1 MCGFIGFNWGDSE
14 SEEVLENA
22 LGKIRHRGPDSS
34 KLYAENIISLGFAR
48 LAINDLTEDA
58 DQPIENEDGSI
69 VLAFNGEI
77 YNFQELRRELRN
89 KGHKFKS
96 ESDSEVIVHA
106 YEEEGIDCVKRF
118 NGMWA
123 FALYDK
129 QQDMLFLS
137 RDRFGIKPLYYYYED
152 GAIIFSSEPKAIIE
166 VLSNYEEPIEVNKES
181 LDIYLSLGY
190 IPEPYSIYSKIHK
203 LKKAHN
209 MFFSLNTGQF
219 TEQRYW
225 QLPTPKYYNDEKEII
240 SYGRSILREII
251 REMKIADVPVGT
263 FLSGGIDSTTV
274 TALVNEQKKGDLHT
288 FSIGFIDKNYDES
301 KYSEIAAKG
310 FKTKHHHYTFKQKD
324 FENLLNRIYYYYD
337 EPFADYSM
345 FPTYMVSK
353 LAKKYV
359 TVCLSGDG
367 GDELF
372 GGYDSYRKFKQIK
385 MFKYIPFKF
394 LLKRFG
400 SEKLSRA
407 IKMYSSKDSEDWII
421 NYLSIGG
428 QANQLSSETEQLI
441 KDISKGE
448 GPLTALMKYDFN
460 YVLTDDYLVKVDRA
474 SMANSLEVRVPL
486 LDHRFVE
493 FANNIPVKLKT
504 DLFKG
509 KKIFKKIVRGII
521 PDDCIDRKKMGFGS
535 PIVRWMFTTY
545 KDLCIEKLEKLK
557 ERKLVDNNKIDKY
570 IYYLNKSKY
579 NGLIGITT
587 FRYVGLELWCER
599 WLG

>member
-14 SEEVLENA
+14 SKEVLEKS
-22 LGKIRHRGPDSS
+22 LGMLNHRGPDSS
-34 KLYAENIISLGFAR
+34 KIYQENLLSLGFAR
-48 LAINDLTEDA
+48 LAINDLTVDA
-58 DQPIENEDGSI
+58 DQPIENEDGNI
-69 VLAFNGEI
+69 VLVFNGEI

-137 RDRFGIKPLYYYYED
+137 RDRFGIKPLYYYYND
-152 GAIIFSSEPKAIIE
+152 GAIIFSSELKAIAE
-166 VLSNYEEPIEVNKES
+166 VLSNYEEPIEINKTA
-181 LDIYLSLGY
+181 LDIYLSIGY
-190 IPEPYSIYSKIHK
+190 IPEPHSIYSNIYK

-209 MFFSLNTGQF
+209 MFFSLNTGKF
-219 TEQRYW
+219 TEQKYW
-225 QLPTPKYYNDEKEII
+225 KIPSPKYYKDEKEII
-240 SYGRSILREII
+240 FKGRNVLREII

-274 TALVNEQKKGDLHT
+274 TSLVNEQKKDLHT
-288 FSIGFIDKNYDES
+288 FSIGFTDKTYDES
-301 KYSEIAAKG
+301 KWSDIAAKR
-310 FKTKHHHYTFKQKD
+310 FNTKHHHYRFKQRD
-324 FENLLNRIYYYYD
+324 FEYLLDRIYYYYD

-353 LAKKYV
+353 FAKKYV

-385 MFKYIPFKF
+385 MFRYLPFKF
-394 LLKRFG
+394 LLKRLG

-407 IKMYSSKDSEDWII
+407 IKMYSSNDSGDWII

-428 QANQLSSETEQLI
+428 QTNQLSLETEQLI
-441 KDISKGE
+441 RDIAKGE

-474 SMANSLEVRVPL
+474 SMANALEVRVPL

-493 FANNIPVKLKT
+493 FANNIPIKFKT
-504 DLFKG
+504 DLFHG
-509 KKIFKKIVRGII
+509 KKIFKKMVKGII
-521 PDDCIDRKKMGFGS
+521 PDECINRKKMGFGS
-535 PIVRWMFTTY
+535 PIVRWMFTKY
-545 KDLCIEKLEKLK
+545 KDLCIQKLENLK
-557 ERKLVDNNKIDKY
+557 TRNLVESEKVDKY
-570 IYYLNKSKY
+570 IRYLIKGQY

-599 WLG
+599 WLE